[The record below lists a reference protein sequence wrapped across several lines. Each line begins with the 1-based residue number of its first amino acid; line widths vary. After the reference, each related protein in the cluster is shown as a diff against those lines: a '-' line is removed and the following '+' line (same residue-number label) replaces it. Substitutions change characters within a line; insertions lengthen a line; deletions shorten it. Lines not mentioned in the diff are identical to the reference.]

1 MNEPCA
7 TRRGLA
13 REPENHQFN
22 FCVRRSPRAIFRSFV
37 RRRPRDFWL
46 GVCSEISRGGLRP
59 DPSRGSHSTPR
70 DRRVRRTVARARGET
85 NPADP
90 RRVVARARRLAVGS
104 KTRLARSCAPRT
116 RWRGWRW
123 PPPRRARRRATH
135 SSPARDLAPGEP
147 RASSAPSSR
156 SASLSPSAR
165 AASPPRERARPTT
178 RARSRAGSHRARVT
192 LRRRRPRD
200 PPRGSP
206 PRPRAPRA
214 PSRRARVV
222 ARMRPTRRR
231 RGRRRGRLLRGR
243 RPRRIGNNPTTPRP
257 TPVPSPSEQTPAPEI
272 KYKPPGV
279 SKRRSSS
286 SPSVVVNPIPPSQ
299 RVPQPRASDA
309 PRDQSATAT
318 DPPRRSQNQKR
329 RNRRPRTSPPRISS
343 AVRTRWRARR
353 RVCVAPYRRY
363 HPRRRRRR
371 S

>member
-1 MNEPCA
+1 MS
-7 TRRGLA
+7 LA
-13 REPENHQFN
+13 RPGGVWRGNRKTTSSILRP
-22 FCVRRSPRAIFRSFV
+22 VA
-37 RRRPRDFWL
+37 PRDISKLRSSSSARLLAFRL
-46 GVCSEISRGGLRP
+46 GARRLGDLPGWLRP

-70 DRRVRRTVARARGET
+70 DRRVRRTVARTRGET

-123 PPPRRARRRATH
+123 PLPRRARRRATH

-156 SASLSPSAR
+156 SASLFPSAR
-165 AASPPRERARPTT
+165 AASLRRERAPTT
-178 RARSRAGSHRARVT
+178 RARSRAGSPTARVT

-214 PSRRARVV
+214 PSRRARGG
-222 ARMRPTRRR
+222 AMRPTRRR

-243 RPRRIGNNPTTPRP
+243 RPRESGTTRRHLVQPPR
-257 TPVPSPSEQTPAPEI
+257 PSPSEQTPAPEI

-299 RVPQPRASDA
+299 RVPQPRASEA
-309 PRDQSATAT
+309 PATN
-318 DPPRRSQNQKR
+318 PRRRRIPSPDPKTKKR
-329 RNRRPRTSPPRISS
+329 QNRRPRTSPPQISS
-343 AVRTRWRARR
+343 AARTRWRARR